1 MYSTTIHIERPEG
14 TVIATGIPAA
24 YETAGQMPAHDESDH
39 RDYLVVALYVLG
51 VPAVGVRRRDVAQDE
66 RNLDPLTGQ
75 PVRLRVASVEVF
87 ERDHIEC
94 LCEQLI
100 GV

>member
-14 TVIATGIPAA
+14 TIIATGIAAA
-24 YETAGQMPAHDESDH
+24 YETAVQLPAHDEDGH
-39 RDYLVVALYVLG
+39 RDYIVIALYVLG
-51 VPAVGVRRRDVAQDE
+51 VPVVGIQRRDVVQDE
-66 RNLDPLTGQ
+66 RNLDPTTGQ
-75 PVRLRVASVEVF
+75 LVRLRVASVEVF

-94 LCEQLI
+94 LCQQLI

>member
-1 MYSTTIHIERPEG
+1 MQSTTIRIERPEG
-14 TVIATGIPAA
+14 TVIATGLAAA
-24 YETAGQMPAHDESDH
+24 YENAAVLPGHDEGEH
-39 RDYLVVALYVLG
+39 RDYAVVALYVLG

-75 PVRLRVASVEVF
+75 PVRLRVTAVEIF
-87 ERDHIEC
+87 DNDHIEC